1 MEQQGTSWFAFA
13 PDSESSKEPVVVEE
27 KKKTP
32 KPVAHK
38 KEQPKP
44 VEPVQETPPTPV
56 VEQDTKPLHLHYSS
70 ELKKNR
76 LRIVPASSRLPIIK
90 DIVNILKGNEPIAWR
105 KIVQTVFDKHEND
118 DLDISKSKIS
128 DVMRLLQ
135 LGEVLAI
142 DLDKGRM
149 HTNAPVGLHL
159 NGNRT
164 LQEAVMRG
172 DATYL
177 QHIQKLSDSV
187 DFDEAAMALYETTG
201 RARYLKVLQQQ
212 YKDKNFVPVAPGR
225 NGF

>member
-1 MEQQGTSWFAFA
+1 VVQKKEA
-13 PDSESSKEPVVVEE
+13 PKSVVKEAPPAPVVVEE
-27 KKKTP
+27 D
-32 KPVAHK
+32 
-38 KEQPKP
+38 
-44 VEPVQETPPTPV
+44 ETP
-56 VEQDTKPLHLHYSS
+56 LHVQYSA

-76 LRIVPASSRLPIIK
+76 LRIVPASARLPIIK
-90 DIVNILKGNEPIAWR
+90 DIVNTLKGEKPMAWR
-105 KIVQTVFDKHEND
+105 NVVQVVYDKHEND
-118 DLDISKSKIS
+118 DVKVSKSKIG

-149 HTNAPVGLHL
+149 HTNAPVGLQL

-164 LQEAVMRG
+164 IQEAVMRG

-177 QHIQKLSDSV
+177 QHIQKFNKGV
-187 DFDEAAMALYETTG
+187 DFDEAALALYETVG

-212 YKDKNFVPVAPGR
+212 YKGMNFVPAAPGR